1 MLKDWNRLEQPSKEE
16 MEQRLKKA
24 RARLEQQQILMKE
37 KKLPVLV
44 LLEGWGAAGK
54 GSVLGK
60 IIKNIDPRF
69 FKVAVMDEPT
79 EEEAR
84 KPFLYRHF
92 VKIPEAGKFVFMDSG
107 WMSEVTRE
115 KLRGEL
121 SEQEYKKKIE
131 SIKRFERQLTD
142 NGYLLMKFFFQIDEK

>member
-69 FKVAVMDEPT
+69 FKWQ
-79 EEEAR
+79 
-84 KPFLYRHF
+84 L
-92 VKIPEAGKFVFMDSG
+92 
-107 WMSEVTRE
+107 WMSR
-115 KLRGEL
+115 
-121 SEQEYKKKIE
+121 QKKKHASRSYTVI
-131 SIKRFERQLTD
+131 L
-142 NGYLLMKFFFQIDEK
+142 

>member
-79 EEEAR
+79 EEEAGSGQIR
-84 KPFLYRHF
+84 LYGQRMDERSD
-92 VKIPEAGKFVFMDSG
+92 KGKAARGIIRAGV
-107 WMSEVTRE
+107 
-115 KLRGEL
+115 
-121 SEQEYKKKIE
+121 
-131 SIKRFERQLTD
+131 
-142 NGYLLMKFFFQIDEK
+142 